1 MPPRRGGSRRID
13 GRERCEAR
21 ARRPAGSARPSGPPG
36 LAAGKSLLRYGVRRC
51 EFLAGE
57 GDQPCDLVSRQ
68 AELEGEPEDGERKQG
83 QDRKI
88 KTVRHNPEAVP
99 VVSQIGQSRQP
110 EIVGPEPGRCLQL
123 QRFVG
128 SLLRAAE

>member
-1 MPPRRGGSRRID
+1 MPPRRGGSRRIE

-36 LAAGKSLLRYGVRRC
+36 LAAGKSLLRYGARRC

-68 AELEGEPEDGERKQG
+68 AELEGKPEDGERKQG